1 MAQKGAVMELNY
13 IQSGDFRIPNIIA
26 NREPE
31 GTLTKYGLMRRN
43 FLKEHRNGVYSGM
56 LLKGTLKEHCL
67 TIQMQAQER
76 MDRLTAE
83 MAGAQG
89 VDEQLKR
96 SDQMK
101 WVGMMNNIRS
111 SAEETVL
118 SELIFS

>member
-1 MAQKGAVMELNY
+1 MELNY
-13 IQSGDFRIPNIIA
+13 IQSGDFMIPNIVA

-43 FLKEHRNGVYSGM
+43 FLKEHRDGVYSGM
-56 LLKGTLKEHCL
+56 LLKGTLKAHCL
-67 TIQMQAQER
+67 TVQEQAQER

-83 MAGAQG
+83 MARAQG
-89 VDEQLKR
+89 VDERLKR